1 MSSAMNPMKNFGW
14 FAIILLVVMML
25 YPLSLNVASLRGDL
39 MQVDRNILSTKKEIN
54 YLQAELKA
62 RANLQQLEEWNDLLY
77 GFQSPTAAQFADGER
92 ALANLGRKSNNIRP
106 VLISANGVNGAKP
119 AGVIGSPFAP
129 LQPVTAKQAAS
140 SLPASQSGKPNNKE
154 KAAAPHRIA
163 SIDELLDEIDEVKV
177 AQSGESEWDQP

>member
-39 MQVDRNILSTKKEIN
+39 VQVDRNILATKKEIN

-77 GFQSPTAAQFADGER
+77 GFQSPTAAQFSDGER
-92 ALANLGRKSNNIRP
+92 ALASLGPKAKNIRP

-119 AGVIGSPFAP
+119 AGIIGSPFAP
-129 LQPVTAKQAAS
+129 LKPVIAKEAQAELPLNEAPERNRETAAS
-140 SLPASQSGKPNNKE
+140 R
-154 KAAAPHRIA
+154 RIA
-163 SIDELLDEIDEVKV
+163 SIDELLDEIEDVKV
-177 AQSGESEWDQP
+177 AQSGETELDRP